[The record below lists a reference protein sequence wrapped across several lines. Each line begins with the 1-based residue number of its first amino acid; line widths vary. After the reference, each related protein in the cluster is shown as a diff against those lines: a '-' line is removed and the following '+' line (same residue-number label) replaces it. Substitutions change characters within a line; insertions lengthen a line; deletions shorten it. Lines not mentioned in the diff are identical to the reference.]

1 MYMSSCSNP
10 CQSDITAFTIG
21 YSSKFKSRHERSYK
35 KPCSKWKY
43 AKLNKINKNRTKQPK
58 QT

>member
-21 YSSKFKSRHERSYK
+21 YSAKFKSRHERSYK
-35 KPCSKWKY
+35 KNLAVSGSMRNYIK
-43 AKLNKINKNRTKQPK
+43 
-58 QT
+58 